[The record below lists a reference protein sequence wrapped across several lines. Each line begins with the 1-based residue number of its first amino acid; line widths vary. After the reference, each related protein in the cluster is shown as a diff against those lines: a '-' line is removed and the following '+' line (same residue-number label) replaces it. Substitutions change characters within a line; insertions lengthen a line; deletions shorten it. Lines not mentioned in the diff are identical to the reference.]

1 MSRKSK
7 QEHDESLEEKI
18 FRKSKVTEC
27 SPDKNLKNGGY
38 SKNIINIQGEIKTIN
53 TGIEGMKY
61 EKREIK

>member
-7 QEHDESLEEKI
+7 PEHDESLEEKI

-38 SKNIINIQGEIKTIN
+38 SKNIINIQGRHS
-53 TGIEGMKY
+53 G
-61 EKREIK
+61 